1 MKKGIIIGVIIAAIV
16 IAGAVILSQDSIES
30 DTTIIITDG
39 ENEQIKSKSFEIGL
53 SESVGI
59 TEKP

>member
-39 ENEQIKSKSFEIGL
+39 ENEQTKSKSFEIGL